1 MISTT
6 ESESCLLV
14 TLLLDTPGLG
24 SLLSRDTLDQVAAPP
39 PPPPVS
45 CRASSSSEGGHG
57 DTCLDGAWSGVSGP
71 TLASVLDNLL
81 VIFGRKYNSQ
91 YFSISTFNN

>member
-39 PPPPVS
+39 PPVS
-45 CRASSSSEGGHG
+45 CPASSPLEGGHG
-57 DTCLDGAWSGVSGP
+57 NTCVDGAWAGSVGP
-71 TLASVLDNLL
+71 RLDL
-81 VIFGRKYNSQ
+81 F
-91 YFSISTFNN
+91 

>member
-39 PPPPVS
+39 PPVS

-57 DTCLDGAWSGVSGP
+57 DTCADGAWSGVSGP
-71 TLASVLDNLL
+71 TLGSVLDNPL
-81 VIFGRKYNSQ
+81 VIFGRKYN
-91 YFSISTFNN
+91 

>member
-45 CRASSSSEGGHG
+45 CRASSPSEGSHG
-57 DTCLDGAWSGVSGP
+57 DTCVDGAWSGVSGP
-71 TLASVLDNLL
+71 TLGSVLD
-81 VIFGRKYNSQ
+81 YP
-91 YFSISTFNN
+91 

>member
-14 TLLLDTPGLG
+14 TLLLDTPGPG

-39 PPPPVS
+39 PPVS
-45 CRASSSSEGGHG
+45 CRASSQSEGGHG
-57 DTCLDGAWSGVSGP
+57 DTCVDGAWQGSVGP
-71 TLASVLDNLL
+71 RLDL
-81 VIFGRKYNSQ
+81 F
-91 YFSISTFNN
+91 

>member
-39 PPPPVS
+39 PPVS
-45 CRASSSSEGGHG
+45 CRASSPLEGGHG
-57 DTCLDGAWSGVSGP
+57 DTCVDGPWAGSVGPRLD
-71 TLASVLDNLL
+71 L
-81 VIFGRKYNSQ
+81 F
-91 YFSISTFNN
+91 